1 MNEQCL
7 SMKKISTVLFTYIL
21 QFITHWA
28 ADKIIIKIIRYNH
41 C

>member
-7 SMKKISTVLFTYIL
+7 SMKKLSTVLFTYIL

-28 ADKIIIKIIRYNH
+28 ADKNNH
-41 C
+41 KNYSL